1 MALDA
6 RRFAHLARDD
16 HGLARYRS
24 TAGQL
29 PSHISV
35 TRVLLREAHEQG
47 ARTKINAMIA
57 NRTGPVARAAWRMLH
72 VSRRES
78 LDLTC

>member
-35 TRVLLREAHEQG
+35 TRVLLREAHE
-47 ARTKINAMIA
+47 RIVKNKCNDST
-57 NRTGPVARAAWRMLH
+57 RTGPVAPAAWRMLH